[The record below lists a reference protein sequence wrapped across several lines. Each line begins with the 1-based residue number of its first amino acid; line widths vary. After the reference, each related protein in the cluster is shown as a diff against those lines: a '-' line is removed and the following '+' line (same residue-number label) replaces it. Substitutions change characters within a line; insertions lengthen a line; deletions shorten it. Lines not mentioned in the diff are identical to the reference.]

1 MLSRKRMMRTHKICP
16 HCNKEINIKTFK
28 DHKRL
33 YYNEVSK
40 TWIVQSVSKRTISYE
55 SDSSECSLP
64 PSMPELSESE
74 EQSDEVDLCDPTDH
88 NPDAR
93 HVGTSSSS
101 SPIPQEGNY
110 GIIVCEVIFLLF
122 LQSD

>member
-1 MLSRKRMMRTHKICP
+1 MDIMLSRKRIKRTYKICP

-28 DHKRL
+28 AHKRL
-33 YYNEVSK
+33 YYNDVSK
-40 TWIVQSVSKRTISYE
+40 AWIVQSVSKRTISYE

-74 EQSDEVDLCDPTDH
+74 EQSDEVDLCDPNDR
-88 NPDAR
+88 NPDAM

-101 SPIPQEGNY
+101 SSTPHEGDCD
-110 GIIVCEVIFLLF
+110 ILCVK
-122 LQSD
+122 